1 MGIGGAFQPRILI
14 VDDDLVML
22 DIYSRV
28 LSGQA
33 YVITLASS
41 GAAASTLIA
50 TNQYELLVTD
60 LLLGDGRGT
69 ELVVLFS
76 QKNPGAKSLI
86 VSGSLGEADP
96 HDLSKASGCLS
107 KPLNPDTLI
116 ETIARVLDTPLVRP
130 AGDKP

>member
-1 MGIGGAFQPRILI
+1 MGIGGALQPRILI

-33 YVITLASS
+33 YVVTFASS
-41 GAAASTLIA
+41 VTTASALIRA
-50 TNQYELLVTD
+50 NRYELLVTD

-69 ELVVLFS
+69 ELTVLFS

-96 HDLSKASGCLS
+96 HDLSKVSGCLS

-116 ETIARVLDTPLVRP
+116 ETIARVLGAPLVQP